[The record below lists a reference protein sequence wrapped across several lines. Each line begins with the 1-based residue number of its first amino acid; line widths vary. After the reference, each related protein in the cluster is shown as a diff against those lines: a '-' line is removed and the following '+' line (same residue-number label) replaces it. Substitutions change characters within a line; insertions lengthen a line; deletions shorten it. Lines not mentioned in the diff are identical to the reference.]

1 MKKDSDRLELIDQR
15 VVAAL
20 QISPRAGVA
29 EMGRILG
36 EHERSVARRVQRLTA
51 EGVVHSTAEYDPS
64 LCGLGRTVQ
73 VHLKAPRDG
82 LEDVAGGLAKRSD
95 VLNLAAVSGKG
106 GHLWCEVLVPSRPL
120 LHSLTAEGISGL
132 YEVETLS
139 THITLR
145 HFKTEAQWYAPV
157 LTEEEQARLR
167 ASMVHP
173 LPAAAGRYELTPTD
187 ERVAASLI
195 SDARIS
201 LTDLARQ
208 LDFSTAT
215 AGRRVSALLERQ
227 VLRLHTIVEPALVGY
242 PVEARIWLK
251 VHPGETGAVGEAL
264 ASCPGVRRC
273 AAVTGQHNLL
283 ADVCLE
289 NEGSLYDFLTRE
301 LAPFPR
307 ILDVDTE
314 IVTNSYKRGPILS
327 NAPR

>member
-1 MKKDSDRLELIDQR
+1 MKKVSDSLELVDQR

-20 QISPRAGVA
+20 QINPRAGVA

-64 LCGLGRTVQ
+64 RCGLGHTVQ
-73 VHLKAPRDG
+73 VHLKAPRG
-82 LEDVAGGLAKRSD
+82 SLEDVAGGLAKRSD
-95 VLNLAAVSGKG
+95 VLNLAAVSGKV

-120 LHSLTAEGISGL
+120 LHSLAAEGIPGL
-132 YEVETLS
+132 YDVEMLS

-145 HFKTEAQWYAPV
+145 HFKTEAQWHAPV
-157 LTEEEQARLR
+157 LTEEEQARLQ

-173 LPAAAGRYELTPTD
+173 LPAPAGRYELTPTD

-201 LTDLARQ
+201 LTDIARQ

-215 AGRRVSALLERQ
+215 AGRRVAALLERQ
-227 VLRLHTIVEPALVGY
+227 VLHLHTTVDPALVGY
-242 PVEARIWLK
+242 PVEARIRLK
-251 VHPGETGAVGEAL
+251 IHPGETDTVGEAL
-264 ASCPGVRRC
+264 AACPRVRRC

-289 NEGSLYDFLTRE
+289 DETCLYDILVDE
-301 LAPFPR
+301 LAAFPR
-307 ILDVDTE
+307 ILDIETE
-314 IVTNSYKRGPILS
+314 IVTHTYKRGPVLNS
-327 NAPR
+327 TPR